1 MLNLK
6 SRGGPTLLRQIK
18 ALNLP
23 ANRRKAWHRKMGRE
37 VIKAARKNIK
47 AQRTVDGQSFA
58 PGKHGKRVLRRIA
71 RGKNLKVFAGA
82 KGAKVT
88 WPNSMVGKIARA
100 QQEGHKEQYS
110 GARML
115 REHGKPDYD
124 APASASQAKALIKEG
139 FKLHKGMYKSGKN
152 RGSSKSKRVSQAW
165 IKENMTVGQAGL
177 ALSLLK
183 DDQAKSSWTID
194 TPARPF
200 FGLNK
205 QEISFLG
212 NKLLNDILNGAKRAR

>member
-58 PGKHGKRVLRRIA
+58 PGKKGKRVLRRIA

-110 GARML
+110 GARCLGSMASPTMTRQPQQARL
-115 REHGKPDYD
+115 KP
-124 APASASQAKALIKEG
+124 L
-139 FKLHKGMYKSGKN
+139 L
-152 RGSSKSKRVSQAW
+152 KRVLSYTRACTKAEK
-165 IKENMTVGQAGL
+165 IKAMLKLNEL
-177 ALSLLK
+177 AK
-183 DDQAKSSWTID
+183 H
-194 TPARPF
+194 
-200 FGLNK
+200 G
-205 QEISFLG
+205 
-212 NKLLNDILNGAKRAR
+212 